1 MKLLKEKYD
10 GLQDI
15 DNLSLGLKN
24 FLSKPDVQQALQ
36 KSDFDAIYRKIPTDF
51 ASKFTQLVNS
61 LDINPLNYLDYIPN
75 WFLANTTIKSITIPS
90 NINKIGN
97 YAFDSCASL
106 THITI
111 PNSVISIDSGA
122 FYNCRGLTSITIPDK
137 IINID
142 YATFLGC
149 NQLTSITI
157 PNSVTNIGSWAF
169 AYCENLTSITIP
181 SNVTNIGENAFR
193 GCIGLTS
200 ITIPDSVISIGD
212 DVFTDCENLKTIT
225 YKGTKANW
233 NKIQKEEDQYIGP
246 SIQTIHCTDGD
257 INYKVV

>member
-15 DNLSLGLKN
+15 DELSLELKN
-24 FLSKPDVQQALQ
+24 FLSEPDVQQALQ
-36 KSDFDAIYRKIPTDF
+36 KSDFDAIYRKIPTEF
-51 ASKFTQLVNS
+51 ASEITQLMSS
-61 LDINPLNYLDYIPN
+61 LNIDPLKYLDYVPD
-75 WFLANTTIKSITIPS
+75 WFLYNTTTLKSITIPS

-97 YAFDSCASL
+97 SAFDECIRL
-106 THITI
+106 TSITI
-111 PNSVISIDSGA
+111 PNSVTSIGNSA

-142 YATFLGC
+142 SATFLGC
-149 NQLTSITI
+149 NQLTSIAI
-157 PNSVTNIGSWAF
+157 PNSVTDIGNWAF

-200 ITIPDSVISIGD
+200 ITIPDSVISIGYE
-212 DVFTDCENLKTIT
+212 VFENCENLKTIT

-246 SIQTIHCTDGD
+246 SIKTIQCTDGD
-257 INYKVV
+257 IKL